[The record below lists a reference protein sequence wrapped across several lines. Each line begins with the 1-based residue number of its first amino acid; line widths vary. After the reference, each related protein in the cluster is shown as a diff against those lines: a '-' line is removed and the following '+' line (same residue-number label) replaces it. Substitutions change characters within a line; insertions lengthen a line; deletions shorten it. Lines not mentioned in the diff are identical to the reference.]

1 MATSNFKH
9 LEFLPLDE
17 ENLVLSSNPESN
29 IKSKSCINLGF
40 IAVNSIS
47 RIKNIIQINKDS
59 ATAYES
65 FLDFT
70 YAIESALATL
80 LALNSIS
87 NPQNTEVTE
96 HYKKYQVSVA
106 AGKILPSFSYCQN
119 LIYSGFK
126 TWGGLYGTVQYYMNL
141 REAYEEYLSISE
153 VAYFSVLELF
163 RFSQNI
169 AYSNYLNLNDR
180 NYLVASNL
188 LTDLISSIEDDS
200 VESDR
205 NIYNFSKFMVTA
217 VPIISDIYRELRFYT
232 EWLPNVLQYMTSSR
246 LNIFNQPKNNREA
259 AINTLTKVVQELRG
273 LGISVDNLRN
283 IDSSFIRQTL
293 SYNIFDMCQ
302 KLIDVRKSSTFIEV
316 EESLA
321 GVTEEELLCNS
332 FHQVISINR
341 APLDYINAGNVI
353 LTSYAPPGGYAF
365 ALLALAVIL
374 LNRAYI
380 VSYANVS
387 RGATLENSPE
397 YRRSIKLIGYSG
409 ILLIKTGLPHLQA
422 YGVSLLKTFRL
433 NITNI
438 DPNNLLDVY

>member
-9 LEFLPLDE
+9 LEYLPLDE
-17 ENLVLSSNPESN
+17 ENLILGSNPESN

-40 IAVNSIS
+40 IAVNSLS
-47 RIKNIIQINKDS
+47 RLKNIIDINRNS
-59 ATAYES
+59 TINFES

-70 YAIESALATL
+70 YVIESALATL
-80 LALNSIS
+80 LSLNSIS

-96 HYKKYQVSVA
+96 HYKKYQVTVA
-106 AGKILPSFSYCQN
+106 SGKILPSFSYCQN

-141 REAYEEYLSISE
+141 REAYEEYLSVSE
-153 VAYFSVLELF
+153 VAYLSSLEVFKYSQSV
-163 RFSQNI
+163 S
-169 AYSNYLNLNDR
+169 YSNYLNTNNR

-188 LTDLISSIEDDS
+188 LTDLITAIEDDS
-200 VESDR
+200 TQSDR

-217 VPIISDIYRELRFYT
+217 IPIVNEIHRELKFYSD
-232 EWLPNVLQYMTSSR
+232 WLPEVLEYMTGK

-259 AINTLTKVVQELRG
+259 ALNTLTRVVQELRG
-273 LGISVDNLRN
+273 LGISVDNLKN

-302 KLIDVRKSSTFIEV
+302 KITDVRRSSTFIEV
-316 EESLA
+316 KDGTA
-321 GVTEEELLCNS
+321 GLTEEELLCNR

-341 APLDYINAGNVI
+341 APLDYITAGNII
-353 LTSYAPPGGYAF
+353 LTSYAPPGGYSL
-365 ALLALAVIL
+365 ALLSLAVIL

-380 VSYANVS
+380 ISYANVS
-387 RGATLENSPE
+387 RGVQLENSPE

-409 ILLIKTGLPHLQA
+409 ILLIKSGLPHLQA